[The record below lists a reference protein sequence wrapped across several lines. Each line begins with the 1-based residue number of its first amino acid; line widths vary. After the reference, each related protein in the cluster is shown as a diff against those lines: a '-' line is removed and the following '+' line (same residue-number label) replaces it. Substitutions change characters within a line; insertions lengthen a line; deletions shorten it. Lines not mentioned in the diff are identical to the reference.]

1 MGKLLNVK
9 LDEEFNVPGMFT
21 DVVNVERNRKS
32 DLSDEEQKNF
42 FKTTSRNCI
51 SDFLSVVDQVRT
63 VANVN

>member
-32 DLSDEEQKNF
+32 DLSDEEQKKF

-51 SDFLSVVDQVRT
+51 SDFLSVVELLQMLTKR
-63 VANVN
+63 

>member
-1 MGKLLNVK
+1 MKP
-9 LDEEFNVPGMFT
+9 DEEFNVPGMFT